1 MKAPPHQNPKISE
14 IAVYISSLL
23 GSQNILVIMGG
34 LALLALGL
42 WYFVLLVG
50 GRVLYGALKG
60 TSGFEFDLPGKGG
73 DSKSAAI
80 SEDRWSLRLVFPG
93 NLGLVRLAFHLVYGL
108 FLLGLSFQLA
118 YLLGAPIYYFENPG
132 VIVALDSKLASF
144 VASQL
149 TGELALLATCL
160 ILWHALG
167 VLDFVFLHLPTIALI
182 VLFGLSVLFYY
193 YHIRSID
200 LRPFGFLGLFYGI
213 YFALP
218 LIIHEGVGEGDVW
231 VAATLGVIL
240 DTVFEDS
247 LAVVLGLVSAFL
259 AGCLGALI
267 LQIDRILNNKQ
278 IKKGREGRIALVP
291 FMLVGLVIA
300 SVYHAS

>member
-1 MKAPPHQNPKISE
+1 
-14 IAVYISSLL
+14 
-23 GSQNILVIMGG
+23 MGG
-34 LALLALGL
+34 LALLALSL

-60 TSGFEFDLPGKGG
+60 TSGFEFDLPGRGG
-73 DSKSAAI
+73 DSK

-118 YLLGAPIYYFENPG
+118 YLLGAPIDYFENPSS
-132 VIVALDSKLASF
+132 VVALDSELASF

-182 VLFGLSVLFYY
+182 VLFGLSVLFCY
-193 YHIRSID
+193 YHTRSID

-247 LAVVLGLVSAFL
+247 LAVALGLVSAFL